1 MQLAPFDCLR
11 ARLIPQFQRI
21 VRCLMMLQGLD
32 IRADTSLLPV
42 GDCQAIG
49 RFSHGNSVA
58 YHPLT
63 LYNMNLDQV
72 HLDGSWNTPQ

>member
-1 MQLAPFDCLR
+1 MQLAPFGCLK
-11 ARLIPQFQRI
+11 ARLIPQFQHI

-42 GDCQAIG
+42 GDCQG
-49 RFSHGNSVA
+49 PWRFSHGNPPA

-63 LYNMNLDQV
+63 SYNMNLDQA
-72 HLDGSWNTPQ
+72 HLGGSWNTPQ